1 MNACGQMGFA
11 VWAEIPFISV
21 FKSGK
26 DAHEHCRRELTEL
39 IVQNYNHP
47 SIMFWGIS
55 NEILIGGIS
64 QELVDCHHDL
74 QRLCK
79 ELDPTRLTTI
89 AHVSFTPVSGP
100 MHHITDV
107 ESYNHY
113 FGWYGGKIEDNAPW
127 LDKFHADNPDICIGV
142 SEYGCEG
149 IINWHSNK
157 LSVRIILKN
166 IRHCIM
172 NTWHRC
178 LRIAHG
184 SGQVMSGICLILDV
198 LPEMKAECVD
208 AIIKDLSRLTV
219 KRVKTAFT
227 CTRHIGVKSR
237 WYILQDAVMHSAQV
251 RLLR

>member
-1 MNACGQMGFA
+1 MLIIQIFA
-11 VWAEIPFISV
+11 LV
-21 FKSGK
+21 FLNM
-26 DAHEHCRRELTEL
+26 AVRAL
-39 IVQNYNHP
+39 
-47 SIMFWGIS
+47 
-55 NEILIGGIS
+55 LIGIAIS
-64 QELVDCHHDL
+64 
-74 QRLCK
+74 
-79 ELDPTRLTTI
+79 
-89 AHVSFTPVSGP
+89 
-100 MHHITDV
+100 
-107 ESYNHY
+107 
-113 FGWYGGKIEDNAPW
+113 
-127 LDKFHADNPDICIGV
+127 
-142 SEYGCEG
+142 
-149 IINWHSNK
+149 
-157 LSVRIILKN
+157 LSVRIIRKN

>member
-1 MNACGQMGFA
+1 
-11 VWAEIPFISV
+11 
-21 FKSGK
+21 
-26 DAHEHCRRELTEL
+26 
-39 IVQNYNHP
+39 
-47 SIMFWGIS
+47 
-55 NEILIGGIS
+55 
-64 QELVDCHHDL
+64 
-74 QRLCK
+74 
-79 ELDPTRLTTI
+79 
-89 AHVSFTPVSGP
+89 

-157 LSVRIILKN
+157 PQCKDYTEEYQALY
-166 IRHCIM
+166 HEHM
-172 NTWHRC
+172 
-178 LRIAHG
+178 A
-184 SGQVMSGICLILDV
+184 QVFEDRPWIWSSHVWNMFDFGV